1 MSKATS
7 RPGKNA
13 ARTTP
18 AKPRRT
24 PAPAVKRKAPK
35 QADASAG
42 VQSVR
47 PPAAI
52 VPPQSVAGRALTLV
66 VAIMAFLA
74 CITIGAVTIV
84 REAAHDWQNDL
95 VREVTVQ
102 IRPVDGVDMVREI
115 DKTIA
120 LVQEFPGVGAVRAL
134 SDEETKALL
143 RPWLG
148 AGLDLESLPVPRIVT
163 VQLDAPDRVDFAE
176 LRRAIHTQIEGGSID
191 DHSVWTARLASMA
204 GAVVYG
210 GFAIL
215 VLVMTAMVLSVVF
228 ATRSAMAGNREVVEV
243 LHLVGAEHDFIAR
256 EFQRHFLL
264 LGLKGGL
271 IGGVAAILGF
281 FALDLLSG
289 AETGLSGT
297 DQLTAMFGGFS
308 VGMSGYLGVFG
319 IVFLV
324 AVLTAVT
331 SRLAVHTHLSQMG

>member
-1 MSKATS
+1 
-7 RPGKNA
+7 
-13 ARTTP
+13 
-18 AKPRRT
+18 
-24 PAPAVKRKAPK
+24 
-35 QADASAG
+35 
-42 VQSVR
+42 
-47 PPAAI
+47 
-52 VPPQSVAGRALTLV
+52 
-66 VAIMAFLA
+66 MAFLA
-74 CITIGAVTIV
+74 CITVGAVTIV

-143 RPWLG
+143 QPWLG
-148 AGLDLESLPVPRIVT
+148 AGLDLDTLPVPRIVT
-163 VQLDAPDRVDFAE
+163 VELNAPGMVDFAE
-176 LRRAIHTQIEGGSID
+176 MRRTIGAEIEGGSFD
-191 DHSVWTARLASMA
+191 DHSVWTGRLAKMA

-256 EFQRHFLL
+256 EFQRHFLM

-271 IGGVAAILGF
+271 IGGVAATLGF
-281 FALDLLSG
+281 IALDILSS
-289 AETGLSGT
+289 AETGMSGA
-297 DQLTAMFGGFS
+297 DQLTAMFGGVS
-308 VGMSGYLGVFG
+308 VGLNGYLGVMG
-319 IVFLV
+319 IVVLV
-324 AVLTAVT
+324 AALTAAT
-331 SRLAVHTHLSQMG
+331 SRLAVHSHLSQMT